1 MLTAAPHP
9 ARSGRAATP
18 NHPSAAGGRP
28 GRRRHPHHALEGEHQ
43 MTTSRPGIPGAPGAT
58 GAFGV
63 PSGANGTTGVTGAT
77 GVTAATGAAGASAS
91 RAVQV
96 IDARTPGVAR

>member
-63 PSGANGTTGVTGAT
+63 PSGANGTTGVTGVP
-77 GVTAATGAAGASAS
+77 GVTGATGAARAS